1 MHLLHTRHRAK
12 PFTFFIYSSQPSEIA
27 SIIIPILQ
35 MKKLRFKGINLP
47 KNMQWVRDRNRTRDL
62 LKYSVCHIL
71 LMISRDAVP
80 SKTE

>member
-12 PFTFFIYSSQPSEIA
+12 PFTFFIYSSQPSEIV

-35 MKKLRFKGINLP
+35 MRKLRIKGINLP
-47 KNMQWVRDRNRTRDL
+47 KNMQWVRDGNRTWDL

-71 LMISRDAVP
+71 LMISRDVLS